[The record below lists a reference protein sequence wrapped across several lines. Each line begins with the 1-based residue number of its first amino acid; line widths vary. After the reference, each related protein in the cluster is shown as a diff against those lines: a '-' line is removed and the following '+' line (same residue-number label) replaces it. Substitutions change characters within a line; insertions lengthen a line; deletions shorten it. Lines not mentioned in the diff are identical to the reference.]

1 MRMGPRTHD
10 IQGVIEGKGIRMSQ
24 IDMSRRNFVKGA
36 GIATAAAGMTAL
48 AGAALADEAPASESG
63 SYTYADTIEWA
74 AEYDVVVLGMGFSGM
89 VSAMSAAD
97 AGASVL
103 LCEKEADGE
112 AGGNSRICGQGF
124 AWAHGDEKGAV
135 AYYRALAGGRS
146 VPDDIIETLG
156 RGVAR
161 TGDIV
166 ASFGLDQ
173 SQFTDATLP
182 GICPEYPEF
191 EGGENITQSYA
202 HEGSSDAF
210 LYQHIRSRI
219 AGEYAGRIDVWY
231 GTPATSLIQEPD
243 QKTVIG
249 VTVDRGGEARNVRAL
264 NGVCVCTGGFE
275 NDPEMVQTYL
285 GVINYNPIGTL
296 SNTGDGI
303 KMCLAVGAKLWHMT
317 SYEGGFG
324 LLGCGYPI
332 EEGKQAASALIATFA
347 QNEMNTGATVV
358 VGGWGKRFGDESI
371 TPRHGHMGDGN
382 GIWENPRY
390 PEKMWIIWDATQMAA
405 IDEAG
410 IFNED
415 YRDAVIKC
423 PTIADIVVATGMHE
437 DVLTKTLDD
446 FNGYAESGDDKEFG
460 RAAEYMRAFDGA
472 GYFVMPV
479 KNEILNTQGGP
490 ERNANA
496 EILDAAGNPIPHL
509 YSAGEMGGST
519 ACMYQSGSNVAECL
533 IFGQIAGA
541 NAAAPKD
548 PLPAFA
554 APGYVESS
562 PAHVGDET
570 DLTADS
576 E

>member
-1 MRMGPRTHD
+1 MAELT
-10 IQGVIEGKGIRMSQ
+10 
-24 IDMSRRNFVKGA
+24 RRGFVG
-36 GIATAAAGMTAL
+36 AAAVGAASIGTL
-48 AGAALADEAPASESG
+48 ASVALADEAAASDK
-63 SYTYADTIEWA
+63 TFADTISWD

-89 VSAMSAAD
+89 VSAMTAAD
-97 AGASVL
+97 NGASVL
-103 LCEKEADGE
+103 ICEKEANGE

-124 AWAHGDEKGAV
+124 AWAHGDEEGSV
-135 AYYRALAGGRS
+135 AYYRALAGGRA
-146 VPDDIIETLG
+146 VPDDIIDTLG
-156 RGVAR
+156 RGVAH

-210 LYQHIRSRI
+210 LYQHIQSRI
-219 AGEYAGRIDVWY
+219 ASEYAGKIDVWY
-231 GTPATSLIQEPD
+231 ETPATALIQEPD

-249 VTVDRGGEARNVRAL
+249 VTVERGGEVRNVRAL

-303 KMCLAVGAKLWHMT
+303 KMCLAAGAKLWHMT

-347 QNEMNTGATVV
+347 QNEMNTGATIV
-358 VGGWGKRFGDESI
+358 VGDWGKRFGDESI

-390 PEKMWIIWDATQMAA
+390 PAKMWIIWDATQMAA
-405 IDEAG
+405 INDAG

-415 YRDAVIKC
+415 YRDMVVEC
-423 PTIADIVVATGMHE
+423 PTIADIVAATGMHE

-460 RAAEYMRAFDGA
+460 RAAEYMRAFDGE
-472 GYFVMPV
+472 GYFIMPV

-496 EILDAAGNPIPHL
+496 EILDASGTPIPHL

-533 IFGQIAGA
+533 IFGQIAGTS
-541 NAAAPKD
+541 AAAAKD
-548 PLPAFA
+548 PLPAYA
-554 APGYVESS
+554 APEYVEST
-562 PAHVGDET
+562 PAHVGEET
-570 DLTADS
+570 DLVA
-576 E
+576 EA